1 MIRPLS
7 LTGRKLLVV
16 DDCEEITR
24 LLADMFSACGAR
36 VSMARTGGEAV
47 RLVESETFDLLVLDM
62 VMPDM
67 NGWEIHHLITR
78 TSPALAQH
86 TIFITGDRW
95 NSETRNRLSGQSM
108 PVVYKPFDL
117 ERVRDLACG
126 LLEEQAEETS

>member
-1 MIRPLS
+1 MIRPLN

-47 RLVESETFDLLVLDM
+47 RLVENETFDLLVLDM

-67 NGWEIHHLITR
+67 DGWEIHHLIT
-78 TSPALAQH
+78 TMSPTLAQH

-95 NSETRNRLSGQSM
+95 NSETRSRLSRQNM

-126 LLEEQAEETS
+126 LLEQ